1 MRTSQRL
8 VVAAVVRPAEKR
20 PLANVETMI
29 DSFDVPLSK
38 QHHTNRLHAGMLV
51 TAALLGTGAHSDD
64 SNDSDDEPWHH
75 SGW

>member
-1 MRTSQRL
+1 
-8 VVAAVVRPAEKR
+8 
-20 PLANVETMI
+20 MI

-75 SGW
+75 LQ